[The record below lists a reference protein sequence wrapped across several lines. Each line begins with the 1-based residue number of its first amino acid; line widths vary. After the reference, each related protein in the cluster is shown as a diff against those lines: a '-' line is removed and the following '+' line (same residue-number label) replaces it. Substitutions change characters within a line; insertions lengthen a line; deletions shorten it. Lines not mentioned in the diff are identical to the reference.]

1 MTNIN
6 LSQSWAHLLKVPKAR
21 IAVIYG
27 GTSAEREI
35 SLMSGK
41 QVLGHLQS
49 AGVNAFGLDLGAD
62 GQDQVTQLQQAGMD
76 AAFIILHGRGG
87 EDGTLQG
94 VLEFMAVPYTGC
106 DVLASSL
113 GMNKLMTKLVWL
125 AQGLRTP
132 AYEVL
137 NDASNWAEVAKRL
150 GLPLVVKPVHEG
162 SSLGINIVDSAA
174 TLERAYQDAVEYD
187 REVMAEQ
194 FIDGDEYTVP
204 ILNDL
209 SLPAIRL
216 ETDNAF
222 YDLQAKY
229 YSDKTRYLFDNPM
242 TRTQQQSMQDECRC
256 AFQVLG
262 CRDWGRID
270 VMRDKQ
276 GRNWLLEVNTTPGMT
291 SHSLV
296 PMAAEA
302 AGLNFAQLTLVI
314 LNLALARAKAGR

>member
-1 MTNIN
+1 MTNID
-6 LSQSWAHLLKVPKAR
+6 LSQSWSHLLTVPKVR
-21 IAVIYG
+21 VAVIYG

-41 QVLGHLQS
+41 QVLAHLQS
-49 AGVNAFGLDLGAD
+49 AGVNAFGLDLGD
-62 GQDQVTQLQQAGMD
+62 DDQDQLKQLQQANMD
-76 AAFIILHGRGG
+76 VAFIMLHGRGG

-94 VLEFMAVPYTGC
+94 ALELMSVPYTGC
-106 DVLASSL
+106 GVLASSL

-125 AQGLRTP
+125 AQGVATP
-132 AYEVL
+132 AYEIL
-137 NDASNWAEVAKRL
+137 NNASNWTEVAQRL

-162 SSLGINIVDSAA
+162 SSLGINIVDSVA
-174 TLERAYQDAVEYD
+174 TLERAYRDAATYD
-187 REVMAEQ
+187 RQVMAEQ

-204 ILNDL
+204 ILNDY

-222 YDLQAKY
+222 YDLEAKY

-242 TRTQQQSMQDECRC
+242 TQAQQKAMQDECRC
-256 AFQVLG
+256 AFEVLA

-276 GRNWLLEVNTTPGMT
+276 GKNWLLEVNTVPGMT

-296 PMAAEA
+296 PMAAQA
-302 AGLNFAQLTLVI
+302 AGLSFSQLVLVI
-314 LNLALARAKAGR
+314 LNLALARAEAT

>member
-1 MTNIN
+1 MTNID
-6 LSQSWAHLLKVPKAR
+6 LSQSWSHLLTVPKVR
-21 IAVIYG
+21 VAVIYG

-41 QVLGHLQS
+41 QVLAHLQS
-49 AGVNAFGLDLGAD
+49 AGVNAFGLDLGD
-62 GQDQVTQLQQAGMD
+62 DDQDQLKQLQQANMD
-76 AAFIILHGRGG
+76 VAFIMLHGRGG

-94 VLEFMAVPYTGC
+94 ALELMSVPYTGC
-106 DVLASSL
+106 GVLASSL

-125 AQGLRTP
+125 AQGVATP
-132 AYEVL
+132 AYEIL
-137 NDASNWAEVAKRL
+137 NNASNWAEVAQRL

-162 SSLGINIVDSAA
+162 SSLGINIVDSVV
-174 TLERAYQDAVEYD
+174 TLERAYRDAATYD
-187 REVMAEQ
+187 RQVMAEQ

-204 ILNDL
+204 ILNDY

-216 ETDNAF
+216 ETDNTF
-222 YDLQAKY
+222 YDLEAKY

-242 TRTQQQSMQDECRC
+242 TQAQQKAMQDECRC
-256 AFQVLG
+256 AFEVLA

-276 GRNWLLEVNTTPGMT
+276 GKNWLLEVNTVPGMT

-296 PMAAEA
+296 PMAAQA
-302 AGLNFAQLTLVI
+302 AGLSFSQLVLVI
-314 LNLALARAKAGR
+314 LNLALARAEAT

>member
-1 MTNIN
+1 MTKLN
-6 LSQSWAHLLKVPKAR
+6 LSQSWSHLLTVPNMR

-35 SLMSGK
+35 SLMSGA
-41 QVLGHLQS
+41 QVLTHLKS
-49 AGVNAFGLDLGAD
+49 AGVDAFGLDLGGD
-62 GQDQVTQLQQAGMD
+62 GQDQVAQLQEADMD

-94 VLEFMAVPYTGC
+94 VLDFMSIPYTGC

-125 AQGLRTP
+125 AQGVKTP

-137 NDASNWAEVAKRL
+137 NDGSDWTQVVEHL
-150 GLPLVVKPVHEG
+150 GLPMVVKPVHEG
-162 SSLGINIVDSAA
+162 SSLGINIVDSIESLKQAYLDAA
-174 TLERAYQDAVEYD
+174 EYD

-204 ILNDL
+204 ILNDEA
-209 SLPAIRL
+209 LPAIRL
-216 ETDNAF
+216 ETDNVF

-229 YSDKTRYLFDNPM
+229 YSEKTRYLFDNPM
-242 TRTQQQSMQDECRC
+242 TKAQQKSMEGECGY
-256 AFQVLG
+256 AFKVLG

-276 GRNWLLEVNTTPGMT
+276 GCNWLLEVNTTPGMT

-296 PMAAEA
+296 PMAAKA
-302 AGLNFAQLTLVI
+302 AGLSFAQLTLVI
-314 LNLALARAKAGR
+314 LNLALARAA

>member
-1 MTNIN
+1 MTNID
-6 LSQSWAHLLKVPKAR
+6 LSQSWSHLLTVPKVR
-21 IAVIYG
+21 VAVIYG

-41 QVLGHLQS
+41 QVLAHLQS
-49 AGVNAFGLDLGAD
+49 AGVNAFGLDLGD
-62 GQDQVTQLQQAGMD
+62 DDQDQLKQLQQANMD
-76 AAFIILHGRGG
+76 VAFIMLHGRGG

-94 VLEFMAVPYTGC
+94 ALELMSVPYTGC
-106 DVLASSL
+106 GVLASSL

-125 AQGLRTP
+125 AQGVATP
-132 AYEVL
+132 AYEIL
-137 NDASNWAEVAKRL
+137 NNASNWTEVAQRL

-162 SSLGINIVDSAA
+162 SSLGINIVDSVA
-174 TLERAYQDAVEYD
+174 TLERAYRDAATYD
-187 REVMAEQ
+187 WQVMAEQ

-204 ILNDL
+204 ILNDY

-216 ETDNAF
+216 ETDNTF
-222 YDLQAKY
+222 YDLEAKY

-242 TRTQQQSMQDECRC
+242 TQAQQKAMQDECRW
-256 AFQVLG
+256 AFEVLA

-276 GRNWLLEVNTTPGMT
+276 GKNWLLEVNTVPGMT

-296 PMAAEA
+296 PMAAQA
-302 AGLNFAQLTLVI
+302 AGLSFSQLVLVI
-314 LNLALARAKAGR
+314 LNLALARAEAT

>member
-1 MTNIN
+1 MTNID
-6 LSQSWAHLLKVPKAR
+6 LSQSWSHLLTVPKVR
-21 IAVIYG
+21 VAVIYG

-41 QVLGHLQS
+41 QVLAHLQS
-49 AGVNAFGLDLGAD
+49 AGVNAFGLDLGD
-62 GQDQVTQLQQAGMD
+62 DDQDQLKQLQQANMD
-76 AAFIILHGRGG
+76 VAFIMLHGRGG

-94 VLEFMAVPYTGC
+94 ALELMSVPYTGC
-106 DVLASSL
+106 GVLASSL

-125 AQGLRTP
+125 AQGVATP
-132 AYEVL
+132 AYEIL
-137 NDASNWAEVAKRL
+137 NNASNWTEVAQRL

-162 SSLGINIVDSAA
+162 SSLGINIVDSVA
-174 TLERAYQDAVEYD
+174 TLEWAYRDAATYD
-187 REVMAEQ
+187 RQVMAEQ

-204 ILNDL
+204 ILNDY

-222 YDLQAKY
+222 YDLEAKY

-242 TRTQQQSMQDECRC
+242 TQAQQKAMQDECRC
-256 AFQVLG
+256 AFEVLA

-276 GRNWLLEVNTTPGMT
+276 GKNWLLEVNTVPGMT

-296 PMAAEA
+296 PMAAQA
-302 AGLNFAQLTLVI
+302 AGLSFSQLVLVI
-314 LNLALARAKAGR
+314 LNLALARAEAT

>member
-6 LSQSWAHLLKVPKAR
+6 LSQSWAHLLTVPNMR

-41 QVLGHLQS
+41 QVLAHLQS

-94 VLEFMAVPYTGC
+94 VLEFMGVPYTGC
-106 DVLASSL
+106 GVLASSL

-125 AQGLRTP
+125 AQGVRTP

-137 NDASNWAEVAKRL
+137 NDSSNWAEVAKRL

-174 TLERAYQDAVEYD
+174 ILERAYRDAAEYD

-216 ETDNAF
+216 ETDNVF

-229 YSDKTRYLFDNPM
+229 YSEKTRYLFDNPM
-242 TRTQQQSMQDECRC
+242 TQTQQQGMQDECRY

-302 AGLNFAQLTLVI
+302 AGLSFAQLTLVI
-314 LNLALARAKAGR
+314 LNLALARVKAG

>member
-6 LSQSWAHLLKVPKAR
+6 LSQSWSHLLTVPKVR
-21 IAVIYG
+21 VAVIYG

-41 QVLGHLQS
+41 QVLAHLQS
-49 AGVNAFGLDLGAD
+49 AGVNAFGLDLGD
-62 GQDQVTQLQQAGMD
+62 DDQDQLKQLQQANMD
-76 AAFIILHGRGG
+76 VAFIMLHGRGG

-94 VLEFMAVPYTGC
+94 ALELMSVPYTGC
-106 DVLASSL
+106 GVLASSL

-125 AQGLRTP
+125 AQGVATP
-132 AYEVL
+132 AYEIL
-137 NDASNWAEVAKRL
+137 NNASNWTEVAQRL

-162 SSLGINIVDSAA
+162 SSLGINIVDSVA
-174 TLERAYQDAVEYD
+174 TLERAYRDAATYD
-187 REVMAEQ
+187 RQVMAEQ

-204 ILNDL
+204 ILNDY

-222 YDLQAKY
+222 YDLEAKY

-242 TRTQQQSMQDECRC
+242 TQAQQKAMQDECRC
-256 AFQVLG
+256 AFEVLA

-276 GRNWLLEVNTTPGMT
+276 GKNWLLEVNTVPGMT

-296 PMAAEA
+296 PMAAQA
-302 AGLNFAQLTLVI
+302 AGLSFSQLVLVI
-314 LNLALARAKAGR
+314 LNLALARAEAT

>member
-1 MTNIN
+1 MTNMN
-6 LSQSWAHLLKVPKAR
+6 LSQSWSHLLTVPKSR

-41 QVLGHLQS
+41 QVLSHLQS
-49 AGVNAFGLDLGAD
+49 AGVNAFGLDLGVD
-62 GQDQVTQLQQAGMD
+62 GQDQVAQLHQAEMD

-94 VLEFMAVPYTGC
+94 VLEFMGVPYTGC
-106 DVLASSL
+106 DVLSSSL

-125 AQGLRTP
+125 AQGVSTP

-174 TLERAYQDAVEYD
+174 TLERAYCDAAEYD

-204 ILNDL
+204 ILNDV

-216 ETDNAF
+216 ETDNVF

-242 TRTQQQSMQDECRC
+242 TQAQQQSMQDECRY

-270 VMRDKQ
+270 VMRDKK

-314 LNLALARAKAGR
+314 LNLSLARAKAG

>member
-6 LSQSWAHLLKVPKAR
+6 LSQSWTHLLTVPKVR
-21 IAVIYG
+21 VAVIYG

-41 QVLGHLQS
+41 QVLAHLQS
-49 AGVNAFGLDLGAD
+49 AGVNAFGLDLGD
-62 GQDQVTQLQQAGMD
+62 DDQDQLKQLQQANMD
-76 AAFIILHGRGG
+76 VAFIMLHGRGG

-94 VLEFMAVPYTGC
+94 ALELMSVPYTGC
-106 DVLASSL
+106 GVLASSL

-125 AQGLRTP
+125 AQGVATP
-132 AYEVL
+132 AYEIL
-137 NDASNWAEVAKRL
+137 NNASNWTEVAQRL

-162 SSLGINIVDSAA
+162 SSLGINIVDSVA
-174 TLERAYQDAVEYD
+174 TLERAYRDAATYD
-187 REVMAEQ
+187 RQVMAEQ

-204 ILNDL
+204 ILNDY

-222 YDLQAKY
+222 YDLEAKY

-242 TRTQQQSMQDECRC
+242 TQAQQKAMQDECRC
-256 AFQVLG
+256 AFEVLA

-276 GRNWLLEVNTTPGMT
+276 GKNWLLEVNTVPGMT

-296 PMAAEA
+296 PMAAQA
-302 AGLNFAQLTLVI
+302 AGLSFSQLVLVI
-314 LNLALARAKAGR
+314 LNLALARAEAT

>member
-1 MTNIN
+1 MNNMN
-6 LSQSWAHLLKVPKAR
+6 LSQSWAHLLTVPKIR
-21 IAVIYG
+21 VAVIYG

-41 QVLGHLQS
+41 QVLSHLQS

-76 AAFIILHGRGG
+76 VAFIILHGRGG

-94 VLEFMAVPYTGC
+94 VLEFMEVPYTGC
-106 DVLASSL
+106 GVLASSL

-125 AQGLRTP
+125 AQGVRTP

-137 NDASNWAEVAKRL
+137 NDSSNWAEVAKRL

-174 TLERAYQDAVEYD
+174 TLEWAYRDAAEYD

-216 ETDNAF
+216 ETDNVF

-229 YSDKTRYLFDNPM
+229 YSEKTRYLFDNPM
-242 TRTQQQSMQDECRC
+242 TKAQQQSMQDECRY

-262 CRDWGRID
+262 CSDWGRID

-276 GRNWLLEVNTTPGMT
+276 GQNWLLEVNTTPGMT

-302 AGLNFAQLTLVI
+302 AGLSFAQLTLVI
-314 LNLALARAKAGR
+314 LNLALARDTDG

>member
-1 MTNIN
+1 MNSMN
-6 LSQSWAHLLKVPKAR
+6 LSQSWAHLLTVPKIR
-21 IAVIYG
+21 VAVIYG

-41 QVLGHLQS
+41 QVLAHLQS

-62 GQDQVTQLQQAGMD
+62 GQDQVAQLQKAEMD

-106 DVLASSL
+106 GVLASSL

-125 AQGLRTP
+125 AQGVRTP

-137 NDASNWAEVAKRL
+137 NDSSNWAEVAKRL

-174 TLERAYQDAVEYD
+174 TLERAYRDAAEYD

-216 ETDNAF
+216 ETDNVF

-229 YSDKTRYLFDNPM
+229 YSEKTRYLFDNPM
-242 TRTQQQSMQDECRC
+242 TKTQQQGMQDECRY

-314 LNLALARAKAGR
+314 LNLALSRANAG

>member
-1 MTNIN
+1 MTNID
-6 LSQSWAHLLKVPKAR
+6 LSQSWSHLLTVPKVR
-21 IAVIYG
+21 VAVIYG

-41 QVLGHLQS
+41 QVLAHLQS
-49 AGVNAFGLDLGAD
+49 AGVNAFGLDLGD
-62 GQDQVTQLQQAGMD
+62 DDQDQLKQLQQANMD
-76 AAFIILHGRGG
+76 VAFIMLHGRGG

-94 VLEFMAVPYTGC
+94 ALELMSVPYTGC
-106 DVLASSL
+106 GVLASSL

-125 AQGLRTP
+125 AQGVATP
-132 AYEVL
+132 AYEIL
-137 NDASNWAEVAKRL
+137 NNASNWTEVAQRL

-162 SSLGINIVDSAA
+162 SSLGINIVNSVA
-174 TLERAYQDAVEYD
+174 TLERAYRDAATYD
-187 REVMAEQ
+187 RQVMAEQ

-204 ILNDL
+204 ILNDY

-216 ETDNAF
+216 ETDNTF
-222 YDLQAKY
+222 YDLEAKY

-242 TRTQQQSMQDECRC
+242 TQAQQKAMQDECRC
-256 AFQVLG
+256 AFEVLA

-276 GRNWLLEVNTTPGMT
+276 GKNWLLEVNTVPGMT

-296 PMAAEA
+296 PMAAQA
-302 AGLNFAQLTLVI
+302 AGLSFSQLVLVI
-314 LNLALARAKAGR
+314 LNLALARAEAT

>member
-1 MTNIN
+1 MTKLN
-6 LSQSWAHLLKVPKAR
+6 LSKSFDHLLTVPDIR
-21 IAVIYG
+21 VAVIYG

-41 QVLGHLQS
+41 QVLAHLKT
-49 AGVNAFGLDLGAD
+49 AGVDAFGLDLGAE
-62 GQDQVTQLQQAGMD
+62 GQDQVTQLQEAVMD

-94 VLEFMAVPYTGC
+94 VLDFMSIPYTGC

-125 AQGLRTP
+125 AQGVRTP

-137 NDASNWAEVAKRL
+137 NDNSDWTQVAQRL

-162 SSLGINIVDSAA
+162 SSLGINIVDSIENLEQAYRDAA
-174 TLERAYQDAVEYD
+174 EYD

-204 ILNDL
+204 ILNGIP
-209 SLPAIRL
+209 LPAIRL
-216 ETDNAF
+216 ETDNVF

-229 YSDKTRYLFDNPM
+229 YSEKTRYLFDNPM
-242 TRTQQQSMQDECRC
+242 TQDGQKKMEDECNY
-256 AFQVLG
+256 AFKVLG

-276 GRNWLLEVNTTPGMT
+276 GCNWLLEVNTTPGMT

-296 PMAAEA
+296 PMAAKA
-302 AGLNFAQLTLVI
+302 AGLSFPQLSLVI
-314 LNLALARAKAGR
+314 LNLALARTA

>member
-6 LSQSWAHLLKVPKAR
+6 LSQSWSHLLTVPKVR
-21 IAVIYG
+21 VAVIYG

-41 QVLGHLQS
+41 QVLAHLQS
-49 AGVNAFGLDLGAD
+49 AGVNAFGLDLGD
-62 GQDQVTQLQQAGMD
+62 DDQDQLKQLQQANMD
-76 AAFIILHGRGG
+76 VAFIMLHGRGG

-94 VLEFMAVPYTGC
+94 ALELMSVPYTGC
-106 DVLASSL
+106 GVLASSL

-125 AQGLRTP
+125 AQGVATP
-132 AYEVL
+132 AYEIL
-137 NDASNWAEVAKRL
+137 NNASNWTEVAQRL

-162 SSLGINIVDSAA
+162 SSLGINIVNSVA
-174 TLERAYQDAVEYD
+174 TLERAYRDAATYD
-187 REVMAEQ
+187 RQVMAEQ

-204 ILNDL
+204 ILNDY

-216 ETDNAF
+216 ETDNTF
-222 YDLQAKY
+222 YDLEAKY

-242 TRTQQQSMQDECRC
+242 TQAQQKAMQDECRC
-256 AFQVLG
+256 AFEVLA

-276 GRNWLLEVNTTPGMT
+276 GKNWLLEVNTVPGMT

-296 PMAAEA
+296 PMAAQA
-302 AGLNFAQLTLVI
+302 AGLSFSQLVLVI
-314 LNLALARAKAGR
+314 LNLALARAEAT

>member
-1 MTNIN
+1 M
-6 LSQSWAHLLKVPKAR
+6 R

-35 SLMSGK
+35 SLMSGA
-41 QVLGHLQS
+41 QVLTHLKS
-49 AGVNAFGLDLGAD
+49 AGVDAFGLDLGAD
-62 GQDQVTQLQQAGMD
+62 GQDQVAQLQEADMD

-94 VLEFMAVPYTGC
+94 VLDFMSIPYTGC

-125 AQGLRTP
+125 AQGVKTP

-137 NDASNWAEVAKRL
+137 NDGSDWTQVVEHL
-150 GLPLVVKPVHEG
+150 GLPMVVKPVHEG
-162 SSLGINIVDSAA
+162 SSLGINIVDSIKSLKQAYLDAA
-174 TLERAYQDAVEYD
+174 EYD

-204 ILNDL
+204 ILNDEA
-209 SLPAIRL
+209 LPAIRL
-216 ETDNAF
+216 ETDNVF

-229 YSDKTRYLFDNPM
+229 YSEKTRYLFDNPM
-242 TRTQQQSMQDECRC
+242 TKAQQKSMEGECGY
-256 AFQVLG
+256 AFKVLG

-276 GRNWLLEVNTTPGMT
+276 GCNWLLEVNTTPGMT

-296 PMAAEA
+296 PMAAKA
-302 AGLNFAQLTLVI
+302 AGLSFAQLTLVI
-314 LNLALARAKAGR
+314 LNLALARAA

>member
-1 MTNIN
+1 MTKLN
-6 LSQSWAHLLKVPKAR
+6 LSQSWSHLLTVPNMR

-35 SLMSGK
+35 SLMSGA
-41 QVLGHLQS
+41 QVLTHLKS
-49 AGVNAFGLDLGAD
+49 AGVDAFGLDLGAD
-62 GQDQVTQLQQAGMD
+62 GQDQVAQLQEADMD

-94 VLEFMAVPYTGC
+94 VLDFMTIPYTGC

-125 AQGLRTP
+125 AQGVKTP

-137 NDASNWAEVAKRL
+137 NDGSDWAQVVEHL
-150 GLPLVVKPVHEG
+150 GLPMVVKPVHEG
-162 SSLGINIVDSAA
+162 SSLGINIVDSIKSLKQAYLDAA
-174 TLERAYQDAVEYD
+174 EYD

-204 ILNDL
+204 ILNDEA
-209 SLPAIRL
+209 LPAIRL
-216 ETDNAF
+216 ETDNVF

-229 YSDKTRYLFDNPM
+229 YSEKTRYLFDNPM
-242 TRTQQQSMQDECRC
+242 TKAQQKSMEGECGY
-256 AFQVLG
+256 AFKVLG

-276 GRNWLLEVNTTPGMT
+276 GCNWLLEVNTTPGMT

-296 PMAAEA
+296 PMAAKA
-302 AGLNFAQLTLVI
+302 AGLSFAQLTLVI
-314 LNLALARAKAGR
+314 LNLALARAA

>member
-1 MTNIN
+1 MTKLN
-6 LSQSWAHLLKVPKAR
+6 LSQSWAHLITVPKMR

-41 QVLGHLQS
+41 QVLTHLQS
-49 AGVNAFGLDLGAD
+49 AGVDAFGLDLGEN
-62 GQDQVTQLQQAGMD
+62 GQDQVAQLQAAGMD

-94 VLEFMAVPYTGC
+94 VLEFMSVPYTGC
-106 DVLASSL
+106 GVLASSL

-125 AQGLRTP
+125 AQGVKTP

-137 NDASNWAEVAKRL
+137 NDASNWAQVAKRL

-162 SSLGINIVDSAA
+162 SSLGINIVDSPAM
-174 TLERAYQDAVEYD
+174 LERAYRDAATYD

-204 ILNDL
+204 ILNDIA
-209 SLPAIRL
+209 LPAIRL
-216 ETDNAF
+216 ETDNVF

-229 YSDKTRYLFDNPM
+229 YSEKTQYLFDNPM
-242 TRTQQQSMQDECRC
+242 TNPQQLNMEDECRY

-276 GRNWLLEVNTTPGMT
+276 GCNWLLEVNTTPGMT

-296 PMAAEA
+296 PMAAKA
-302 AGLNFAQLTLVI
+302 AGLSFAQLTLVI
-314 LNLALARAKAGR
+314 LNLALARSE

>member
-6 LSQSWAHLLKVPKAR
+6 LSQSWSHLLTVPKVR
-21 IAVIYG
+21 VAVIYG

-41 QVLGHLQS
+41 QVLAHLQS
-49 AGVNAFGLDLGAD
+49 AGVNAFGLDLGD
-62 GQDQVTQLQQAGMD
+62 DDQDQLKQLQQANMD
-76 AAFIILHGRGG
+76 VAFIMLHGRGG

-94 VLEFMAVPYTGC
+94 ALELMSVPYTGC
-106 DVLASSL
+106 GVLASSL

-125 AQGLRTP
+125 AQGVATP
-132 AYEVL
+132 AYEIL
-137 NDASNWAEVAKRL
+137 NNASNWTEVAQRL

-162 SSLGINIVDSAA
+162 SSLGINIVDSVA
-174 TLERAYQDAVEYD
+174 TLEWAYRDAATYD
-187 REVMAEQ
+187 RQVMAEQ

-204 ILNDL
+204 ILNDY

-222 YDLQAKY
+222 YDLEAKY

-242 TRTQQQSMQDECRC
+242 TQAQQKAMQDECRC
-256 AFQVLG
+256 AFEVLA

-276 GRNWLLEVNTTPGMT
+276 GKNWLLEVNTVPGMT

-296 PMAAEA
+296 PMAAQA
-302 AGLNFAQLTLVI
+302 AGLSFSQLVLVI
-314 LNLALARAKAGR
+314 LNLALARAEAT

>member
-1 MTNIN
+1 MTKLN
-6 LSQSWAHLLKVPKAR
+6 LSQSWAHLLTVPNMR

-27 GTSAEREI
+27 GTSAERDI

-41 QVLGHLQS
+41 QVLAHLQS
-49 AGVNAFGLDLGAD
+49 AGVDAFGLDLGAN
-62 GQDQVTQLQQAGMD
+62 GQDQVMQLQEANMD

-94 VLEFMAVPYTGC
+94 VLEFMSVPYTGC
-106 DVLASSL
+106 GVLASSL
-113 GMNKLMTKLVWL
+113 GMNKLMTKLVWM
-125 AQGLRTP
+125 AQGVRTP
-132 AYEVL
+132 ASEVL
-137 NDASNWAEVAKRL
+137 NDASHWAQVAKRL

-162 SSLGINIVDSAA
+162 SSLGIHIVDSPA
-174 TLERAYQDAVEYD
+174 TLERAYRNAAEYD

-194 FIDGDEYTVP
+194 FIEGDEYTVP
-204 ILNDL
+204 ILNDIA
-209 SLPAIRL
+209 LPAIRL
-216 ETDNAF
+216 ETDNVF

-229 YSDKTRYLFDNPM
+229 YSEKTRYLFDNPM
-242 TRTQQQSMQDECRC
+242 TNAQERSMEDECRY

-262 CRDWGRID
+262 CRDWGRMD

-296 PMAAEA
+296 PMAAAA
-302 AGLNFAQLTLVI
+302 AGLSFAQLTLVI
-314 LNLALARAKAGR
+314 LNLALARVA

>member
-6 LSQSWAHLLKVPKAR
+6 LSQSWSHLLTVPKVR
-21 IAVIYG
+21 VAVIYG

-41 QVLGHLQS
+41 QVLAHLQS
-49 AGVNAFGLDLGAD
+49 AGVNAFGLDLGD
-62 GQDQVTQLQQAGMD
+62 DDQDQLKQLQQANMD
-76 AAFIILHGRGG
+76 VAFIMLHGRGG

-94 VLEFMAVPYTGC
+94 ALELMSVPYTGC
-106 DVLASSL
+106 GVLASSL

-125 AQGLRTP
+125 AQGVATP
-132 AYEVL
+132 AYEIL
-137 NDASNWAEVAKRL
+137 NNASNWTEVAQRL

-162 SSLGINIVDSAA
+162 SSLGINIVDSVA
-174 TLERAYQDAVEYD
+174 TLERAYRDAATYD
-187 REVMAEQ
+187 RQVMAEQ

-204 ILNDL
+204 ILNDY

-216 ETDNAF
+216 ETDNTF
-222 YDLQAKY
+222 YDLEAKY

-242 TRTQQQSMQDECRC
+242 TQAQQKAMQDECRC
-256 AFQVLG
+256 AFEVLA

-276 GRNWLLEVNTTPGMT
+276 GKNWLLEVNTVPGMT
-291 SHSLV
+291 GHSLV
-296 PMAAEA
+296 PMAAEV
-302 AGLNFAQLTLVI
+302 AGLNFSQLTLVI
-314 LNLALARAKAGR
+314 LNLALARAEAG

>member
-1 MTNIN
+1 MTKLN
-6 LSQSWAHLLKVPKAR
+6 LSQSWSHLLTVPNMR

-35 SLMSGK
+35 SLMSGA
-41 QVLGHLQS
+41 QVLTHLKS
-49 AGVNAFGLDLGAD
+49 AGVDAFGLDLGAD
-62 GQDQVTQLQQAGMD
+62 GQDQVAQLQEADMD

-94 VLEFMAVPYTGC
+94 VLDFMSIPYTGC

-125 AQGLRTP
+125 AQGVKTP

-137 NDASNWAEVAKRL
+137 NDGSDWTQVVEHL
-150 GLPLVVKPVHEG
+150 GLPMVVKPVHEG
-162 SSLGINIVDSAA
+162 SSLGINIVDSIKSLKQAYLDAA
-174 TLERAYQDAVEYD
+174 EYD

-204 ILNDL
+204 ILNDEA
-209 SLPAIRL
+209 LPAIRL
-216 ETDNAF
+216 ETDNVF

-229 YSDKTRYLFDNPM
+229 YSEKTRYLFDNPM
-242 TRTQQQSMQDECRC
+242 TKAQQKSMEGECGY
-256 AFQVLG
+256 AFKVLG

-276 GRNWLLEVNTTPGMT
+276 GCNWLLEVNTTPGMT

-296 PMAAEA
+296 PMAAKA
-302 AGLNFAQLTLVI
+302 AGLSFAQLTLVI
-314 LNLALARAKAGR
+314 LNLALARAA

>member
-6 LSQSWAHLLKVPKAR
+6 LSQSWSHLLTVPKVR
-21 IAVIYG
+21 VAVIYG

-41 QVLGHLQS
+41 QVLAHLQS
-49 AGVNAFGLDLGAD
+49 AGVNAFGLDLGD
-62 GQDQVTQLQQAGMD
+62 DDQDQLKQLQQANMD
-76 AAFIILHGRGG
+76 VAFIMLHGRGG

-94 VLEFMAVPYTGC
+94 ALELMSVPYTGC
-106 DVLASSL
+106 GVLASSL

-125 AQGLRTP
+125 AQGVATP
-132 AYEVL
+132 AYEIL
-137 NDASNWAEVAKRL
+137 NNASNWTEVAQRL

-162 SSLGINIVDSAA
+162 SSLGINIVNSVA
-174 TLERAYQDAVEYD
+174 TLERAYRDAATYD
-187 REVMAEQ
+187 RQVMAEQ

-204 ILNDL
+204 ILNDY

-216 ETDNAF
+216 ETDNTF
-222 YDLQAKY
+222 YDLEAKY

-242 TRTQQQSMQDECRC
+242 TQAQQKAMQDECRC
-256 AFQVLG
+256 AFEVLA

-276 GRNWLLEVNTTPGMT
+276 GKNWLLEVNTVPGMT

-296 PMAAEA
+296 PMAAQA
-302 AGLNFAQLTLVI
+302 AGLSFSQLVLVI
-314 LNLALARAKAGR
+314 LNLALVRAEAT

>member
-6 LSQSWAHLLKVPKAR
+6 LSQSWTHLLTVPKVR
-21 IAVIYG
+21 VAVIYG

-41 QVLGHLQS
+41 QVLAHLQS
-49 AGVNAFGLDLGAD
+49 AGVNAFGLDLGD
-62 GQDQVTQLQQAGMD
+62 DDQDQLKQLQQANMD
-76 AAFIILHGRGG
+76 VAFIMLHGRGG

-94 VLEFMAVPYTGC
+94 ALELMSVPYTGC
-106 DVLASSL
+106 GVLASSL

-125 AQGLRTP
+125 AQGVATP
-132 AYEVL
+132 AYEIL
-137 NDASNWAEVAKRL
+137 NNASNWTEVAQRL

-162 SSLGINIVDSAA
+162 SSLGINIVDSVA
-174 TLERAYQDAVEYD
+174 TLERAYRDAATYD
-187 REVMAEQ
+187 RQVMAEQ

-204 ILNDL
+204 ILNDY

-216 ETDNAF
+216 ETDNTF
-222 YDLQAKY
+222 YDLEAKY

-242 TRTQQQSMQDECRC
+242 TQAQQKAMQDECRC
-256 AFQVLG
+256 AFEVLA

-276 GRNWLLEVNTTPGMT
+276 GKNWLLEVNTVPGMT

-296 PMAAEA
+296 PMAAQA
-302 AGLNFAQLTLVI
+302 AGLSFSQLVLVI
-314 LNLALARAKAGR
+314 LNLALARAEAT

>member
-1 MTNIN
+1 MTNID
-6 LSQSWAHLLKVPKAR
+6 LSQSWSHLLTVPKVR
-21 IAVIYG
+21 VAVIYG

-41 QVLGHLQS
+41 QVLAHLQS
-49 AGVNAFGLDLGAD
+49 AGVNAFGLDLGD
-62 GQDQVTQLQQAGMD
+62 DDQDQLKQLQQANMD
-76 AAFIILHGRGG
+76 VAFIMLHGRGG

-94 VLEFMAVPYTGC
+94 ALELMSVPYTGC
-106 DVLASSL
+106 GVLASSL
-113 GMNKLMTKLVWL
+113 GMNKLMTKSVWL
-125 AQGLRTP
+125 AQGVATP
-132 AYEVL
+132 AYEIL
-137 NDASNWAEVAKRL
+137 NNASNWTEVAQRL

-162 SSLGINIVDSAA
+162 SSLGINIVDSVA
-174 TLERAYQDAVEYD
+174 TLERAYRDAATYD
-187 REVMAEQ
+187 RQVMAEQ

-204 ILNDL
+204 ILNDY

-222 YDLQAKY
+222 YDLEAKY

-242 TRTQQQSMQDECRC
+242 TQAQQKAMQDECRC
-256 AFQVLG
+256 AFEVLA

-276 GRNWLLEVNTTPGMT
+276 GKNWLLEVNTVPGMT

-296 PMAAEA
+296 PMAAQA
-302 AGLNFAQLTLVI
+302 AGLSFSQLVLVI
-314 LNLALARAKAGR
+314 LNLALARAEAT